1 MKTKLIPLLI
11 LSLTLPCMTDC
22 RSPDSFDEQLNGI
35 VAPYRFS
42 TVAWESRTIPGEL
55 LDRSLDLIR
64 KTGDKTDTVIEY
76 FSTIDLIKAL
86 EGEIR
91 AAGTGNREGNPV
103 SWQSELT
110 ALEERKGEL
119 EDTVERVLAEQIE
132 ETLAAEGIFNPFTDN
147 LEIILPPLSFRLEK
161 PPHLLVISPRDRI
174 ESIREITLKQELS
187 PAEMEAIEDEAEGL
201 GVSAL
206 VVKLGGLGSTY
217 PTFVTNDASLRFT
230 IDAATEEWLHQYL
243 FFKPLGVLYTLDL
256 TGISPD
262 YEIAT
267 INETVASMTSEEIG
281 DIVRRNNYPALYNA
295 STELQTEEK
304 GFDFSRE
311 MRLIRIA
318 VDEYLARG
326 EVALAEEYM
335 NEKQQY
341 LASQGYY
348 IRKLNQAYFAF
359 HGTYADS
366 PTSVNPIG
374 LELEEL
380 REESGSIKDFL
391 EKSALITGREA
402 LREALEEQSVNE

>member
-1 MKTKLIPLLI
+1 MKTKFIPLVI
-11 LSLTLPCMTDC
+11 LAVACLCITGCN
-22 RSPDSFDEQLNGI
+22 SPGSFDKRLNDI

-42 TVAWESRTIPGEL
+42 TITWELRAIPEEL
-55 LDRSLDLIR
+55 IDWALGWTQ
-64 KTGDKTDTVIEY
+64 KTGDKTNTVTEY

-86 EGEIR
+86 KREIR
-91 AAGTGNREGNPV
+91 AAENGNGQGNPGPR
-103 SWQSELT
+103 QSEL
-110 ALEERKGEL
+110 AELEERKDKL
-119 EDTVERVLAEQIE
+119 EDTVERVLEEQIE
-132 ETLAAEGIFNPFTDN
+132 ETLTAEGIFNPFTDK
-147 LEIILPPLSFRLEK
+147 LKTIIPPLNFILEP
-161 PPHLLVISPRDRI
+161 PPHLLVISPRDRM
-174 ESIREITLKQELS
+174 ESIREITLKQDLS
-187 PAEMEAIEDEAEGL
+187 LEEMEAVEDKAEEL

-217 PTFVTNDASLRFT
+217 PAFVTNDASLRFT

-243 FFKPLGVLYTLDL
+243 FFKPLGILYTLDL

-267 INETVASMTSEEIG
+267 INETVASMTSQEIG
-281 DIVRRNNYPALYNA
+281 GIVYRNNYPALYNA

-304 GFDFSRE
+304 RFDFSRE
-311 MRLIRIA
+311 MREIRIA

-326 EVALAEEYM
+326 EIALAEEYM

-341 LASQGYY
+341 LASNGFY

-359 HGTYADS
+359 HGTYADR

-374 LELEEL
+374 LEIEEL
-380 REESGSIKDFL
+380 RDKSGSIKDFL

-402 LREALEEQSVNE
+402 LREALEENSVNE

>member
-1 MKTKLIPLLI
+1 MKTKLIPIVI
-11 LSLTLPCMTDC
+11 LAIAGLCITGCH
-22 RSPDSFDEQLNGI
+22 SPGSFDKRLNDI

-42 TVAWESRTIPGEL
+42 TITWESRTIPGEL
-55 LDRSLDLIR
+55 LDWALGWSP
-64 KTGDKTDTVIEY
+64 KTGDKTDAVTEY

-86 EGEIR
+86 EREIR
-91 AAGTGNREGNPV
+91 ATETGDGQGNPG
-103 SWQSELT
+103 SRQSELA

-119 EDTVERVLAEQIE
+119 EDTVEKVLEEQIE
-132 ETLAAEGIFNPFTDN
+132 ETLAAEGIFNPFTDR
-147 LEIILPPLSFRLEK
+147 LKIILPPLNFILEK

-174 ESIREITLKQELS
+174 ETIREMTLKQDLS
-187 PAEMEAIEDEAEGL
+187 LEEIEAIENEAEKI

-206 VVKLGGLGSTY
+206 VVKLGGMGSTY
-217 PTFVTNDASLRFT
+217 PAFVTNDASLSFT

-243 FFKPLGVLYTLDL
+243 FFKPLGILYTLDL

-281 DIVRRNNYPALYNA
+281 DIVYRNNYPALYNA
-295 STELQTEEK
+295 SPDVQTK
-304 GFDFSRE
+304 ATGFDFSQE
-311 MRLIRIA
+311 MRQIRRA

-326 EVALAEEYM
+326 EIELAEEYM
-335 NEKQQY
+335 EDKQQY

-359 HGTYADS
+359 HGAYADS

-391 EKSALITGREA
+391 EKSALITGRKA
-402 LREALEEQSVNE
+402 LREALEEQNAHE